1 WQHAPRLARGKG
13 NRMVQSARQTALV
26 DKCIR
31 DALALQMGWRQ
42 LREQDREDVIQ
53 NAHMFLCQF
62 LGRDYAERIAS
73 IIPFAAKGT
82 AKRAAVMREIV
93 QAVNRAIGKQR
104 WTSDKRRQRGLA
116 REVSYDREPSTA
128 VSIVTAKLI
137 NWEIDLSQGIANLGE
152 IETNVWRGLVQGKTT
167 RQIGKELG
175 IDFRRIAE
183 IRMKVI
189 RVLASYLD

>member
-1 WQHAPRLARGKG
+1 
-13 NRMVQSARQTALV
+13 MSESAQQTALV

-31 DALALQMGWRQ
+31 DTLALQMGWRR

-53 NAHMFLCQF
+53 NVHLVLCEF
-62 LGRDYAERIAS
+62 LGCDYMRKIAS
-73 IIPFAAKGT
+73 IVPFASRGT
-82 AKRAAVMREIV
+82 AERTEVMRRIAH
-93 QAVNRAIGKQR
+93 AVSRAIGKQR

-128 VSIVTAKLI
+128 VSMVAAKLI
-137 NWEIDLSQGIANLGE
+137 NWEIDLSQGIANLGDLE
-152 IETNVWRGLVQGKTT
+152 SKVWRGLVQGKTT

-183 IRMKVI
+183 IRQKII
-189 RVLASYLD
+189 RVLSSYLD

>member
-1 WQHAPRLARGKG
+1 MA
-13 NRMVQSARQTALV
+13 QSARQTALV

-31 DALALQMGWRQ
+31 DTLALQMGWRR

-53 NAHMFLCQF
+53 NTHLFLCQF
-62 LGRDYAERIAS
+62 LGRDYTGRIAS
-73 IIPFAAKGT
+73 IIPFAARGT
-82 AKRAAVMREIV
+82 AERAAVMREIV

-152 IETNVWRGLVQGKTT
+152 IETKVWRGLVQGKTT

-183 IRMKVI
+183 IRTKII